1 MKNLKVTN
9 IILNHTN
16 RSKAGM
22 AEDFSSKKFN
32 EITLGRSTSCTIA
45 FDPDADNMVS
55 RHHATIRSLNDG
67 TFRYQLI
74 DENSTNG
81 VFVNGQRI
89 KGMAVLVPGDK
100 VQLGSNGPEFKFDL
114 SPRPDVL
121 LSETRVMTVKAT
133 KATEVQAAA
142 PSPAASAPARNGNL
156 LASKATQL
164 MTAVAA
170 GVFLVIVVL
179 SNISWIKGEGG
190 DSTKVEN
197 LRKDTASVV
206 IEKPAGPAVMS
217 ASDMAAQYK
226 DAVVYI
232 NNSWKLENVQGKQ
245 MYHRYTLI
253 EVGDKQYI
261 YPCYIET
268 ANGTYEPYIEPFNYQ
283 GYSQA
288 VGGQGSGTGFVVSED
303 GFIMTNKHVS
313 APWNA
318 PYHFAEDA
326 FPGLAV
332 DQYGQ
337 LLVSPDTTYVTVQK
351 GQVGSWIAGE
361 AYYGTLKDGKVFE
374 GKMIYQDVIFANRT
388 GRHPARVTRVSDS
401 HDVALLKVDAGSKL
415 TKLEMFD
422 NYSQV
427 SSGASVTIMGYPALT
442 PMGEKYETGNDY
454 YSTTKVRVVPN
465 LAINQGIISAVHKG
479 STSFNSTTRSRSQF
493 GEAYQLSIN
502 SAGNGNSGGPLFDE
516 FGRVIGIYYAG
527 NTDYEDTVSFAVP
540 IKYAIELLAL

>member
-22 AEDFSSKKFN
+22 AEDFSSRKYN
-32 EITLGRSTSCTIA
+32 EITLGRSTSCTVA

-55 RHHATIRSLNDG
+55 RHHATIKALNDG
-67 TFRYQLI
+67 TFRYQLV

-81 VFVNGQRI
+81 VYVNGQRI

-114 SPRPDVL
+114 TPRPDVL
-121 LSETRVMTVKAT
+121 LSETRVMAARAT
-133 KATEVQAAA
+133 KATEVQASTSVKAT
-142 PSPAASAPARNGNL
+142 PAPANQGNL
-156 LASKATQL
+156 LTSKATQL

-170 GVFLVIVVL
+170 GVFLVIIL
-179 SNISWIKGEGG
+179 FSNISWIKGEGP
-190 DSTKVEN
+190 SIPKVDHPV
-197 LRKDTASVV
+197 KDTVEV
-206 IEKPAGPAVMS
+206 PVEKPRGPVVMNPS
-217 ASDMAAQYK
+217 EMAAKYR

-253 EVGDKQYI
+253 EIGDKQYI

-268 ANGTYEPYIEPFNYQ
+268 GNGSYEPYIESFNYQ
-283 GYSQA
+283 GYSQP

-318 PYHFAEDA
+318 PYHFAQDA

-332 DQYGQ
+332 NQNGQ
-337 LLVSPDTTYVTVQK
+337 LLVSPDTTYITVQK
-351 GQVGSWIAGE
+351 GQVGTWIAGE
-361 AYYGTLKDGKVFE
+361 AYFGTMKDGKVFE

-401 HDVALLKVDAGSKL
+401 HDVALLKVDAGTKL

-422 NYSQV
+422 NYNQV
-427 SSGASVTIMGYPALT
+427 SSGSSITIMGYPALT
-442 PMGEKYETGNDY
+442 PMAEKYETGNDY
-454 YSTTKVRVVPN
+454 YSTTKVRVAPT

-479 STSFNSTTRSRSQF
+479 STSFNTSTQTRSPF

-502 SAGNGNSGGPLFDE
+502 SAGHGNSGGPLFDE